1 MTKPTKSEINGYQE
15 AMKSMNIIRDIEEI
29 LSFEISS
36 YYQTILIKHT
46 IDEWRVM
53 EE

>member
-1 MTKPTKSEINGYQE
+1 MTKTTKSEINGYQE

-29 LSFEISS
+29 LSFEISY

-46 IDEWRVM
+46 IDEWSEGR
-53 EE
+53 